1 MSHKPGIRNVPPPP
15 NSKAGTPYTR
25 FIPREEL
32 GDFASWTPGSF
43 GPSPGSAADAAR
55 AAPEPPPEPTA
66 AEWQARVAAARQAGY
81 QDGYRDGLVALEE
94 FKASFAQ
101 QATAQVGAL
110 LEAFDRQT
118 ERLDTRLADA
128 VARTALQL
136 ARQVLRHELASSP
149 TLVAAVATEAVNAVL
164 LSARHVVVHVN
175 PQDLP
180 LVAEGA
186 SEALEARGARLVAD
200 AGLQRGDVL
209 VDSDVGHTDARVETR
224 WAQALA
230 ALGMAEPAAA
240 AAAAAAGK
248 AGEPG
253 EEAP

>member
-240 AAAAAAGK
+240 AAAGK

>member
-1 MSHKPGIRNVPPPP
+1 MSTKPGIRNVPPPP

-32 GDFASWTPGSF
+32 GDFASWKPGAFGAPPGSDTV
-43 GPSPGSAADAAR
+43 GAR

-66 AEWQARVAAARQAGY
+66 AEWQARIAAARQAGY
-81 QDGYRDGLVALEE
+81 HDGYRDGLVALEE

-118 ERLDTRLADA
+118 ERLDAQLADTL
-128 VARTALQL
+128 ARTAVQL
-136 ARQVLRHELASSP
+136 AQQVLRHELTANP
-149 TLVAAVATEAVNAVL
+149 PHVGTVAAEAVHAVL
-164 LSARHVVVHVN
+164 LSARHVVVHVH

-186 SEALEARGARLVAD
+186 SEALEARGARLLAD
-200 AGLQRGDVL
+200 AALQRGDVL
-209 VDSDVGHTDARVETR
+209 VETDVGRIDARVEKR

-230 ALGMAEPAAA
+230 ALGLADPAAA
-240 AAAAAAGK
+240 
-248 AGEPG
+248 GEP
-253 EEAP
+253 EPETP

>member
-1 MSHKPGIRNVPPPP
+1 MSTKPGFRNIPPPP
-15 NSKAGTPYTR
+15 NSKAGNAYTR

-43 GPSPGSAADAAR
+43 SSTGEAATAAPAAAR
-55 AAPEPPPEPTA
+55 PAEPVNTD
-66 AEWQARVAAARQAGY
+66 WQAHVAAARQAGY
-81 QDGYRDGLVALEE
+81 QDGYRDGLAALEN

-118 ERLDTRLADA
+118 EQLDGRLADTL
-128 VARTALQL
+128 ARTALQL
-136 ARQVLRHELASSP
+136 AAQVLRHELATQP
-149 TLVAAVATEAVNAVL
+149 QTVASVASEAVHAIM
-164 LSARHVVVHVN
+164 LSSRHVVVHVH

-186 SEALEARGARLVAD
+186 EEALATRGARLVAD
-200 AGLQRGDVL
+200 PSLARGDVL
-209 VDSDVGHTDARVETR
+209 VESDVGHIDARIEMR

-230 ALGMAEPAAA
+230 TLGLADAGPVAPLADTAEGATP
-240 AAAAAAGK
+240 
-248 AGEPG
+248 
-253 EEAP
+253 

>member
-1 MSHKPGIRNVPPPP
+1 MSSKPGIRNIPPPP
-15 NSKAGTPYTR
+15 NSKAGSSYTR

-32 GDFASWTPGSF
+32 GDFANWTPGAF
-43 GPSPGSAADAAR
+43 GPGAGQPQKPGPQAN
-55 AAPEPPPEPTA
+55 PEPPPEPTA

-81 QDGYRDGLVALEE
+81 QDGYRDGLAALEE

-118 ERLDTRLADA
+118 ERLDAQLADT
-128 VARTALQL
+128 VARTAVQL
-136 ARQVLRHELASSP
+136 AAQVLRHELATNP
-149 TLVAAVATEAVNAVL
+149 QLVATVASEAVNAVL
-164 LSARHVVVHVN
+164 LSAKHIIVHVH

-186 SEALEARGARLVAD
+186 EEALAARGARLLPD
-200 AGLQRGDVL
+200 ATLARGDVL
-209 VDSDVGHTDARVETR
+209 VDSDVGQIDARVEMR

-230 ALGMAEPAAA
+230 TLGVDEAAPSDEAEA
-240 AAAAAAGK
+240 
-248 AGEPG
+248 
-253 EEAP
+253 

>member
-1 MSHKPGIRNVPPPP
+1 MTSKPGIRNIPPPP
-15 NSKAGTPYTR
+15 NSKAGTAYTR

-32 GDFASWTPGSF
+32 GDFASWTPGAF
-43 GPSPGSAADAAR
+43 GGAGGSAAPRTGPA

-66 AEWQARVAAARQAGY
+66 AEWQARIAAARQAGY
-81 QDGYRDGLVALEE
+81 QDGYRDGLSALEN

-118 ERLDTRLADA
+118 EQLDAQLADA
-128 VARTALQL
+128 MTRAALQL
-136 ARQVLRHELASSP
+136 AAQVLRHELSVQP
-149 TLVAAVATEAVNAVL
+149 QLVAGVASEAVHAIM
-164 LSARHVVVHVN
+164 LSSRHVVVHVH

-186 SEALEARGARLVAD
+186 DEALAARGARLVAD
-200 AGLQRGDVL
+200 ASLARGDVL
-209 VDSDVGHTDARVETR
+209 VESDVGQIDARVEMR

-230 ALGMAEPAAA
+230 ALGLAEGGPASPAEEPAA
-240 AAAAAAGK
+240 
-248 AGEPG
+248 
-253 EEAP
+253 

>member
-43 GPSPGSAADAAR
+43 GPSPGAAADAAR
-55 AAPEPPPEPTA
+55 AAPEPPPEPTT
-66 AEWQARVAAARQAGY
+66 AEWQARIAAARQAGY

-118 ERLDTRLADA
+118 ERLDAQLADA
-128 VARTALQL
+128 VARTAVQL

-164 LSARHVVVHVN
+164 LSARHVVVHVH
-175 PQDLP
+175 PQDMP

-186 SEALEARGARLVAD
+186 AEALEARGARLVAD
-200 AGLQRGDVL
+200 ATLQRGDVL
-209 VDSDVGHTDARVETR
+209 VESDVGHTDARVEMR

-230 ALGMAEPAAA
+230 GLGMAEPAT
-240 AAAAAAGK
+240 
-248 AGEPG
+248 AGEPAA
-253 EEAP
+253 EAS